1 MTRTRAA
8 LAAFVAA
15 TIALAPAATLRAEV
29 PADGAARN
37 DAAVA
42 AFDTLAGPARARGVM
57 PRLSETAERP
67 TLEDLWNTPAIL
79 GKPPYAA
86 ADLPALLRIMDKHR
100 GLFAAYL
107 QFSPTP
113 GTTGDPDR
121 NAATYQDEVAREAAF
136 LLDTTAAALTAM
148 TVFWQA
154 LPEADRT
161 PVRRQGI
168 RQAQQGFT
176 EMATGFTLM
185 AQSQAIRPANK
196 GVLTA
201 ALERSG
207 PTLAANLRI
216 EDRAA
221 VATTVRS
228 ALPAL
233 PADDQARMNVF
244 LAALADTTCTS
255 LCMVQ

>member
-8 LAAFVAA
+8 VAAFVAA
-15 TIALAPAATLRAEV
+15 AIALAPAGAARAEM

-57 PRLSETAERP
+57 PRLSQTAERP
-67 TLEDLWNTPAIL
+67 ILENLWNAPAIL

-86 ADLPALLRIMDKHR
+86 ADLPPLLRIMSKHR
-100 GLFAAYL
+100 DLLTAYL

-113 GTTGDPDR
+113 GMTADLNR
-121 NAATYQDEVAREAAF
+121 NAAAYQDEVVHEAAF
-136 LLDTTAAALTAM
+136 VLDITAAALTAM
-148 TVFWQA
+148 TSFWQA

-176 EMATGFTLM
+176 KIAIDFTMLV
-185 AQSQAIRPANK
+185 QSKAIRPDNR

-207 PTLAANLRI
+207 PTLAANLRV

-221 VATTVRS
+221 IATNVRS

-233 PADDQARMNVF
+233 QADDQAHMRVF
-244 LAALADTTCTS
+244 LTALADITCTR
-255 LCMVQ
+255 LCAVQ